1 MTSRSI
7 GTIQMPVETAASIG
21 PEILPG
27 LPLSP
32 GIIEIMI
39 SENKEAKTG
48 NFLNPPN
55 PFEPG
60 ELSAFVQWLQRK
72 SLLSTTGLPRYMDAV
87 YNERVDLQKT
97 MPEVRMGE
105 LSAFA
110 WWAHRFGR
118 FEVPSFRLFGH
129 KVSIRRSITPGG
141 RVSGG
146 IDAVGFFNAEHGIG
160 EAARLLVEA
169 IRTTDIPVSTLG
181 YWNTESR
188 QRAKFE
194 TDEVGK
200 YKTIIAAVNAEL
212 NKPVRDLF
220 GSNFFNGTYVIGQ
233 WFWELETAPPWYKDA
248 YQYLDEL
255 WAPTKF
261 IEEMLRRD
269 APKRVAIHHMP
280 LPLRKPRVVEN
291 ALRKDLDL
299 DSRFMFLFIFDFM
312 SVMKRKNPLG
322 LIEAFKKAFAPGE
335 GPMLILKSINGE
347 TRPEG
352 FAELKAAT
360 EGREDILIMNR
371 YLDSTQSAAL
381 MNLCDCYVSLHR
393 SEGLGLTIAEAMLL
407 GKPVIATG
415 YSGNLDFMTPETSY
429 LVPWKRV
436 RVGEGAEAYDAN
448 ASWAEPDL
456 DAAAAIMKNV
466 YSNPD
471 EARRVAMAGKIDL
484 ETRFTPEQTGL
495 RMKQRLVTL
504 WGEQNVK

>member
-32 GIIEIMI
+32 GIIEIMS
-39 SENKEAKTG
+39 SEKEEAKSG
-48 NFLNPPN
+48 NLLNPPN

-60 ELSAFVQWLQRK
+60 ELSTFVQWLQRK
-72 SLLSTTGLPRYMDAV
+72 SPLSSTGLPRYMDAV
-87 YNERVDLQKT
+87 YNERADLQKT

-110 WWAHRFGR
+110 WWAHIFGR

-129 KVSIRRSITPGG
+129 KVSIRRSIAPGG

-146 IDAVGFFNAEHGIG
+146 VDAIGFFKAEHGIG

-169 IRTTDIPVSTLG
+169 IRTTDVPVSTVG
-181 YWNTESR
+181 YWITESR

-220 GSNFFNGTYVIGQ
+220 GSYFFGGAYVIGQ

-248 YQYLDEL
+248 YQYVDEL

-347 TRPEG
+347 IRPEG

-504 WGEQNVK
+504 WGEHNV